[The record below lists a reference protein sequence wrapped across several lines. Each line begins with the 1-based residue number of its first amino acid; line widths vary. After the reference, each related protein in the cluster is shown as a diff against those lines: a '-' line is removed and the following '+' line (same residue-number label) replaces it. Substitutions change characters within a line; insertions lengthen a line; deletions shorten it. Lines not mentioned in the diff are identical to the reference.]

1 MTSLA
6 LYIHWPFC
14 ASKCPYCDF
23 NSHVRDQIDLQAW
36 HHAYLKE
43 LRRHRDLVGP
53 RTIQSIFFGGGTP
66 SLMPPS
72 LVDSILTEIARLWPL
87 SPGTEITLEANPN
100 SVEVDNFRALA
111 QAGINRVSLGIQ
123 ALQQADLDFLGR
135 LHSAEEGIRA
145 IETAQ
150 QCFQRVSFDLIYARP
165 HQTVAAWQAEL
176 SQALA
181 FGTEH
186 LSLYQL
192 TIEPGTAF
200 ATRYA
205 RGDFILPTDDL
216 AADLYELTATLT
228 SQAGLLNYEISN
240 YARVGCES
248 QHNLAYWTY
257 QDYAGIGPGAHGRLT
272 LNGVRHAT
280 KQYRA
285 PETWLRQVAEKGDG
299 FDELFTLSA
308 QEQASEM
315 LLMGLRLNQ
324 PFEVQRL
331 PCAEDEVLDP
341 AGIERLVK
349 ANLITYDGNTMQIS
363 PQGRLCLNE
372 ILRIIRRSE

>member
-1 MTSLA
+1 MSTSLA

-23 NSHVRDQIDLQAW
+23 NSHVRNQIDVDAWWQA
-36 HHAYLKE
+36 YRME
-43 LRRHRDLVGP
+43 LHRHRELLGIRQVS
-53 RTIQSIFFGGGTP
+53 SIFFGGGTP

-72 LVDSILTEIARLWPL
+72 LVEDILQEVTGLWQVAP
-87 SPGTEITLEANPN
+87 TVEITLEANPN
-100 SVEVDNFRALA
+100 SVEVDNFRALSG
-111 QAGINRVSLGIQ
+111 AGVNRVSLGIQ
-123 ALQQADLDFLGR
+123 SLHQDALKFLGR
-135 LHSAEEGIRA
+135 LHSVEEGIRA
-145 IETAQ
+145 IDVAQ

-165 HQTVAAWQAEL
+165 NQALADWQAEL

-205 RGDFILPTDDL
+205 RGDFALPDDDL
-216 AADLYELTATLT
+216 SADLYDLTTELAAR
-228 SQAGLLNYEISN
+228 QGLLGYEVSN
-240 YARVGCES
+240 YARLGCES
-248 QHNLAYWTY
+248 RHNLAYWNY

-272 LNGVRHAT
+272 VNDIRYAT

-285 PETWLRQVAEKGDG
+285 PETWLQQVTEGKG
-299 FDELFTLSA
+299 FDESVQLSP

-324 PFEVQRL
+324 AFDTSRF
-331 PCAEDEVLDP
+331 PCPVGEVLDEE
-341 AGIERLVK
+341 GMERLVK
-349 ANLITYDGNTMQIS
+349 ANLITYDGIMLQVS
-363 PQGRLCLNE
+363 PRGRLCLNE
-372 ILRIIRRSE
+372 ILRIIRRPS